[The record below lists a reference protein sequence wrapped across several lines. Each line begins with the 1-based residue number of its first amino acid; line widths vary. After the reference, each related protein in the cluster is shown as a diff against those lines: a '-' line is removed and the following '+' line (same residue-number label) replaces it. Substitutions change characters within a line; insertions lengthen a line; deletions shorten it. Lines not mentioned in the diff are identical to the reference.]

1 MVVVMTSMFELISEA
16 PTTACVYPFSGE
28 PTSMLALCNIWH
40 QSHGVMWDEFK
51 EGGGSAHLC

>member
-1 MVVVMTSMFELISEA
+1 MVVVMTSMFELISEV
-16 PTTACVYPFSGE
+16 PTTACVYPFSDE

-40 QSHGVMWDEFK
+40 QSHGVMWDECK